1 MAPFIMNPFRFGG
14 GVGGAWKELDR
25 VTLGSEQDLISVT
38 GLPNNQYYMLL
49 YVLPKVSAANTRWT
63 FNATTGSEYSSR
75 SSNNGGSDNTFINGV
90 NFYTHAITGGFNYGV
105 GYISNLSSQE
115 KLCSFNETGSA
126 STGAGTASDRAET
139 VSKWADS
146 SNSISSIQ
154 LKNTDT
160 GGFDSGSELVVLGW
174 DSTNT
179 TTDNFWQE
187 LTSVDWSSGNS
198 ITTSTFTPKKYIWY
212 QGWWKTGA
220 SMSGAYSALQVGNST
235 IDTGSNYSER
245 YSVNGSADS
254 TETSVSNMYGLVGQ
268 GNSASNVINF
278 TNGFIVNNASN
289 EKLFIADSTFGL
301 DGASNVNGRSEAV
314 GKWANTS
321 NQIDIIKL
329 LTPAGSGNWIAGQVK
344 VWGHD

>member
-14 GVGGAWKELDR
+14 GGAVGGWKELDR
-25 VTLGSEQDLISVT
+25 TTLSGSGSTIDVT
-38 GLPNNQYYMLL
+38 GLDDKQYYM
-49 YVLPKVSAANTRWT
+49 VLRNILTATADVRENFNSDTGNNYSRRYSA
-63 FNATTGSEYSSR
+63 
-75 SSNNGGSDNTFINGV
+75 NGGSDVTSINNDHIGL
-90 NFYTHAITGGFNYGV
+90 NYSAGDKFLV
-105 GYISNLSSQE
+105 DYVSNLSTVE
-115 KLCSFNETGSA
+115 KLVLSHSSEEGSAGASNPPNRMEVVGKWANTSNAIDEINTSLGGGSYDTGS
-126 STGAGTASDRAET
+126 E
-139 VSKWADS
+139 V
-146 SNSISSIQ
+146 
-154 LKNTDT
+154 
-160 GGFDSGSELVVLGW
+160 VVLGY
-174 DSTNT
+174 DASDTHSDA
-179 TTDNFWQE
+179 DNFWQE